1 MARRATSRSKKRP
14 AQPAVTKVL
23 AGAAAPVESGRR
35 PNPPSAAPE
44 AIEPEALVATHWFD
58 SGDEGEPYSAR
69 VRLRGRRV
77 GIRGN
82 PKPGDTFL
90 HDEAI
95 ETVVPGTGPVS
106 VTSWLYG
113 LEPGQWTVDAEVIG
127 ARSDGGTSRTRPTS
141 SHALSIRPAVWS
153 WRRWAISSAPTQ
165 PLKTRWAVLAPL
177 ARQPAVLPGSYTAL
191 AVLGFV
197 VALAVQAAILGRQ
210 GVSVGPSMAVSVLAL
225 VAGLIGAKLWYA
237 VLHPDE
243 SILRGGWAVDGF
255 LVVAPLVAVVLLH
268 VLDLPIGTVLDATAP
283 GILFAVA
290 IGRIGCFLTGCC
302 AGRCTA
308 SRWGIW
314 SSDRR
319 VGARRVPAQLLESA
333 AGFVIGIAALLLVLA
348 DAVPVHGAAFA
359 ITFGAYAV
367 IRQLLLRLR
376 AEKRKAYRTLPMT
389 AAASSLV
396 VLAVGASSLL
406 HGA

>member
-1 MARRATSRSKKRP
+1 MARRATSRSKRRP
-14 AQPAVTKVL
+14 AQRVVAKVL
-23 AGAAAPVESGRR
+23 AGSAAPVGGGR

-58 SGDEGEPYSAR
+58 SGGNGEPYSAR
-69 VRLRGRRV
+69 IRLRGRRV

-90 HDEAI
+90 HDEVI

-127 ARSDGGTSRTRPTS
+127 APSDVGTSRTRPRS
-141 SHALSIRPAVWS
+141 SHGLAIRPAVWS
-153 WRRWAISSAPTQ
+153 WRHWTVSSAPAQ
-165 PLKTRWAVLAPL
+165 LLKTRWSLLAPL

-191 AVLGFV
+191 AVLGFI

-210 GVSVGPSMAVSVLAL
+210 GVSVGPSIAVSVLAL
-225 VAGLIGAKLWYA
+225 VAGLMGAKLWYA
-237 VLHPDE
+237 ALHPDE

-255 LVVAPLVAVVLLH
+255 LVVAPLIAVVLLH
-268 VLDLPIGTVLDATAP
+268 ALDLPIGTVLDATAP

-302 AGRCTA
+302 AGRPTA
-308 SRWGIW
+308 SRWGVW
-314 SSDRR
+314 CSDRR
-319 VGARRVPAQLLESA
+319 VGARRVPAQLLESG
-333 AGFVIGIAALLLVLA
+333 AGVVIGIAALLLVLA
-348 DAVPVHGAAFA
+348 QAVPVHGAVFA
-359 ITFGAYAV
+359 IAFGAYAV